1 MPGENEKNRQC
12 GNTDGSKGEVGIAS
26 SVLYH
31 RLEVQG
37 MEKAVEIYFYCKEM
51 RQMLNEIANDINF
64 VDEALSSTPE
74 TDFRNRRIEAQL
86 SNITNKCFKMHM
98 LSADIENEVQNDA
111 ETV

>member
-1 MPGENEKNRQC
+1 MPGENEKSRQC

-37 MEKAVEIYFYCKEM
+37 MEKAVEIYFYCNEM
-51 RQMLNEIANDINF
+51 QA
-64 VDEALSSTPE
+64 ALSEIKRNVDFINNALSNHPE
-74 TDFRNRRIEAQL
+74 TDFRNKRILAQIDDVASKCLKLHYL
-86 SNITNKCFKMHM
+86 SIDALTEEK
-98 LSADIENEVQNDA
+98 NDA

>member
-51 RQMLNEIANDINF
+51 RQMLNEIANDNNF
-64 VDEALSSTPE
+64 VDEALSNTPE

-86 SNITNKCFKMHM
+86 SNITYKCFKMHM

-111 ETV
+111 KTV

>member
-1 MPGENEKNRQC
+1 MKRTASAGTLTAQ
-12 GNTDGSKGEVGIAS
+12 GEVGIAS
-26 SVLYH
+26 PVLYH

-74 TDFRNRRIEAQL
+74 TDFRNRRYGRRRLEQR
-86 SNITNKCFKMHM
+86 
-98 LSADIENEVQNDA
+98 
-111 ETV
+111 